1 MGAACQECININID
15 EQQIVLEEP
24 VKQKVGIKRLDSTV
38 SNVYVDVD
46 DCESDEQ
53 NLSNKYFWVD
63 SNIYCGENQKYYNSL
78 KKDVELE
85 TFCSYSGL

>member
-46 DCESDEQ
+46 DCESDE
-53 NLSNKYFWVD
+53 
-63 SNIYCGENQKYYNSL
+63 
-78 KKDVELE
+78 
-85 TFCSYSGL
+85 